1 MYLISVKGY
10 KNARIDM
17 LIIKKKKTGEIGVR
31 NISDLILEETTD
43 GIYKTKNLLKGK
55 LKIQKIQND

>member
-31 NISDLILEETTD
+31 NISDLILEQITD
-43 GIYKTKNLLKGK
+43 GIYKTKNF
-55 LKIQKIQND
+55 